1 MMNICMFLI
10 LILYVNIHNGHI
22 IPVNIRTNDMD
33 VFEKDLQEILNDYY
47 FQ

>member
-10 LILYVNIHNGHI
+10 LILYLNVQNRHI

-33 VFEKDLQEILNDYY
+33 VFEQDLQEILNDY